1 MFETSDFYSAVVLRS
16 LGWSLTDM
24 KPSEKN
30 RKKVFFVFDTEKMAE
45 HPNDILQEYWDG
57 TLTINARSFVE
68 AINEIKTRLYDSR

>member
-30 RKKVFFVFDTEKMAE
+30 RKKVFFVFDTEKMAK
-45 HPNDILQEYWDG
+45 HPNDMLQEYWDG